1 MSHPAVMDG
10 TSPGTPWRVAAT
22 CARGL
27 EGVVAAELVGLGMGP
42 VVPGVGVVEF
52 EADLSG
58 VIRTNLWLRGAM
70 RVVVKLAE
78 GRVDGR
84 QDLYDMA
91 RRIPWE
97 AWMGVDQTL
106 AVDVAG
112 RSPSFTNTAFAGLV
126 VKDAVVDRLRDKV
139 GSRPN
144 VNRFDPDLRMHVHLG
159 TGRAGIGVDSSGA
172 PLSHRGYRPRG
183 GPAPLAESLAA
194 GVLLLAGY
202 DGTQP
207 LLDPMCGTGTLAI
220 EGALLATARAP
231 GLRRSFAWERWK
243 FLPGDLGRSLRAEAE
258 SRRKSPAWPV
268 VGRDLDPRAVAAA
281 TANARAAGVGE
292 YCRFERGDVRTLP
305 PVQPGS
311 LIVSNPPYG
320 HRLGDEGDLT
330 GLYREMGRA
339 LKAGAPGSKA
349 WLLVGDRTLGRALG
363 LRPQHRIE
371 LFNGPLR
378 CVLLGFELVRG
389 QVPAPGFPPEV
400 NRPSRRP

>member
-1 MSHPAVMDG
+1 MNHPGANDIASAE
-10 TSPGTPWRVAAT
+10 TRWRVAAT

-27 EGVVAAELVGLGMGP
+27 EGVVAAELAGLGLGP
-42 VVPGVGVVEF
+42 ASPGLGVVEF
-52 EADLSG
+52 GADFSG
-58 VIRTNLWLRGAM
+58 VVRANLWLRGAM

-78 GRVDGR
+78 GRADGR

-97 AWMGVDQTL
+97 SWMGVDETL
-106 AVDVAG
+106 TVDVAG
-112 RSPSFTNTAFAGLV
+112 RSPSFANTAFAGLV
-126 VKDAVVDRLRDKV
+126 VKDAVVDRFRDRV

-144 VNRFDPDLRMHVHLG
+144 VNRNDPDLRLHVHLG
-159 TGRAGIGVDSSGA
+159 SGTAGIGVDSTGS

-220 EGALLATARAP
+220 EGALLAAGRAP

-243 FLPGDLGRSLRAEAE
+243 FLPGDLGRTLRVQAEE
-258 SRRKSPAWPV
+258 RRRRPGWPV
-268 VGRDLDPRAVAAA
+268 VGRDVDPRAVAAA

-292 YCRFERGDVRTLP
+292 YCRFERGDVRMLP
-305 PVQPGS
+305 AVQPGS

-320 HRLGDEGDLT
+320 HRLGESNELIA
-330 GLYREMGRA
+330 LYRDLGRA

-363 LRPQHRIE
+363 LQPQHRME

-389 QVPAPGFPPEV
+389 QGTGHKSAGKVD
-400 NRPSRRP
+400 PSRSRP